1 MLIASKNIGESE
13 KLNKQLASKFEI
25 KDLGF
30 AQKILAMKICSDKK
44 NGSVWL
50 TQKSYLN
57 KVLERFGMKDKTK
70 LVSTP
75 LTPYFKLS
83 SSLCLKSQEE
93 RDYMARVYILVDT
106 CIIQAK
112 TIGLR

>member
-1 MLIASKNIGESE
+1 M
-13 KLNKQLASKFEI
+13 
-25 KDLGF
+25 GF
-30 AQKILAMKICSDKK
+30 AQRILAMKIRSDKK

-75 LTPYFKLS
+75 LALHFKLS
-83 SSLCLKSQEE
+83 SSLCPKSQEE
-93 RDYMARVYILVDT
+93 CDYMVRVYVLVQWVVLV
-106 CIIQAK
+106 CYGMHKA
-112 TIGLR
+112 